1 MIQHGRARSIGAQ
14 INRTSVFGIMGGRP
28 SLIGRTP
35 TNAREIANRSG
46 GLPIPLDPVPG
57 LAFMKLNNLL
67 SVNPL
72 GSGGVG
78 RITNAQY
85 KFIW

>member
-1 MIQHGRARSIGAQ
+1 MIHHGRARSIGAQ
-14 INRTSVFGIMGGRP
+14 VNRGSVYGIMSGIPSRVGR
-28 SLIGRTP
+28 SP

-78 RITNAQY
+78 GIARVQY
-85 KFIW
+85 RFIW